1 MNRIF
6 LFLGTTLC
14 LAQLCSCTTEADVKH
29 PTVAQQDQL
38 DVQWGL
44 PPRQSKGGAKRLYA
58 TPENIN
64 LPPSAPEAAAGT
76 PPATLPTTPVPAGS
90 APAAPVD
97 GNANTL
103 R

>member
-6 LFLGTTLC
+6 LTLGVALS
-14 LAQLCSCTTEADVKH
+14 LFQLCSCATDADVKH

-64 LPPSAPEAAAGT
+64 LPPSTGGAG
-76 PPATLPTTPVPAGS
+76 AT
-90 APAAPVD
+90 APAAPSQITPGAVD
-97 GNANTL
+97 PAVNNSL